1 MTPDD
6 RAYFLRRA
14 DEEER
19 AAEAAASLS
28 ARWRHEELAFLYR
41 THANGYDEPELR
53 TQSRE
58 VIANDLIQ
66 PGDIAL

>member
-6 RAYFLRRA
+6 RDYFLRRA
-14 DEEER
+14 AEEER

-41 THANGYDEPELR
+41 SHANGGGPARL
-53 TQSRE
+53 SL
-58 VIANDLIQ
+58 VANHLVQ
-66 PGDIAL
+66 PGDLAL

>member
-1 MTPDD
+1 MTPED

-41 THANGYDEPELR
+41 THANGGGEERAELI
-53 TQSRE
+53 E
-58 VIANDLIQ
+58 VF
-66 PGDIAL
+66 PGDVAL

>member
-6 RAYFLRRA
+6 RDYFLRRA
-14 DEEER
+14 LEEER

-41 THANGYDEPELR
+41 
-53 TQSRE
+53 SRADGAE
-58 VIANDLIQ
+58 ILDRPHSIANDLIG

>member
-14 DEEER
+14 MEEER

-41 THANGYDEPELR
+41 SHANGDRPYIREL
-53 TQSRE
+53 
-58 VIANDLIQ
+58 VVPVL

>member
-14 DEEER
+14 MEEER

-41 THANGYDEPELR
+41 SQADCDEPLWERLA
-53 TQSRE
+53 
-58 VIANDLIQ
+58 ANDFVR
-66 PGDIAL
+66 PGDLAL

>member
-6 RAYFLRRA
+6 RDYFLRRA
-14 DEEER
+14 VEEER

-41 THANGYDEPELR
+41 SHANGGDVHGAEP
-53 TQSRE
+53 
-58 VIANDLIQ
+58 LIGVF
-66 PGDIAL
+66 PGDVAL

>member
-6 RAYFLRRA
+6 RDYFLRRA
-14 DEEER
+14 AEEER

-41 THANGYDEPELR
+41 SHANGDIGRPPELA
-53 TQSRE
+53 
-58 VIANDLIQ
+58 ANDRIQ
-66 PGDIAL
+66 PRDIAL

>member
-6 RAYFLRRA
+6 RDYFLRRA
-14 DEEER
+14 MEEER

-41 THANGYDEPELR
+41 SKANGDEAPA
-53 TQSRE
+53 RE
-58 VIANDLIQ
+58 AIVPAS
-66 PGDIAL
+66 PGDFAL

>member
-6 RAYFLRRA
+6 RDYFLRRA
-14 DEEER
+14 IEEER

-41 THANGYDEPELR
+41 THAHSDEPPL
-53 TQSRE
+53 RE
-58 VIANDLIQ
+58 VRVAVS
-66 PGDIAL
+66 PGDFAL

>member
-6 RAYFLRRA
+6 RDYFLRRA
-14 DEEER
+14 MEEER

-41 THANGYDEPELR
+41 SHASGEGLDR
-53 TQSRE
+53 S
-58 VIANDLIQ
+58 DLLIRVS
-66 PGDIAL
+66 PGDVAL

>member
-6 RAYFLRRA
+6 RDYFLRRA
-14 DEEER
+14 MEEER

-41 THANGYDEPELR
+41 SHANGAADRAEPLMR
-53 TQSRE
+53 
-58 VIANDLIQ
+58 VY
-66 PGDIAL
+66 PGDVAL